1 MSPAGRDLEADDAAA
16 IELAAVR
23 FLAVREHSRH
33 ELRRKL
39 RGRSHDPGLIDGVLD
54 DLERQQLLSD
64 ERFAEQYLEQRMRR
78 GFGPLRIR
86 AELEQRG
93 VADPVIAAALQR
105 AHPDWEGLLVE
116 AAARKFGEQ
125 PGFDLRDLAR
135 RGRFLEQRGFPISLI
150 RRHLE
155 RIREF

>member
-39 RGRSHDPGLIDGVLD
+39 RGRGYDPGLIDGVLD

-155 RIREF
+155 RIRSF

>member
-1 MSPAGRDLEADDAAA
+1 MSRAGHDLDADDAAA
-16 IELAAVR
+16 VELAAVR
-23 FLAVREHSRH
+23 LLAVREHSRY

-39 RGRSHDPGLIDGVLD
+39 HGRRYDASLIDGVLD

-64 ERFAEQYLEQRMRR
+64 ERFAEQYMAQRMRR

-93 VADPVIAAALQR
+93 VADPVIAAALER
-105 AHPDWEGLLVE
+105 AHPDWEDLLVE
-116 AAARKFGEQ
+116 AASRKFGEQ
-125 PGFDLRDLAR
+125 PGYDLRDLAR

-155 RIREF
+155 RIRGF

>member
-1 MSPAGRDLEADDAAA
+1 MSRVGRDLDADDVAA
-16 IELAAVR
+16 IELAAVKL
-23 FLAVREHSRH
+23 LAVREHSRH

-39 RGRSHDPGLIDGVLD
+39 RGRRHDPGLIDCVLD

-93 VADPVIAAALQR
+93 VAAPVIAAALEQ
-105 AHPDWEGLLVE
+105 AHPDWGGLLVE

-125 PGFDLRDLAR
+125 PGFDRGDLAR
-135 RGRFLEQRGFPISLI
+135 RGRFLEQRGFPVSLI

-155 RIREF
+155 RIRVS